1 MFRIRKVL
9 DDVQP
14 VNREALLQVK
24 ELLRGSFKSL
34 DRHYLESIRECL
46 TNPFKYRYRSILYV
60 AENDKNT
67 VLGMALFYHEPV
79 LRYCYLDYLA
89 SLKQLTGRGIGG
101 ALYQRVTD
109 ECRQLGVEGIFFEAL
124 PDDPLLC
131 RDPSMLKQN
140 QSRLRF
146 YENFG
151 ARPVIGTAYETPVEE
166 GGDNP
171 PYLLFDDLG
180 LETSLRNSW
189 FRKVVSSI
197 LMRVHKGV
205 CSSRYLKMVLDS
217 ISDDPVQVRK
227 IRYSRETPVDLSG
240 LTLDRQKKILLVVNS
255 RHDILH
261 VRERGYVEAP
271 VRVEAILKGLN
282 ALPFFRT
289 VEVRTYP
296 DRYLLAVHSERYV
309 SYLKKACEKSAGFG
323 AIYPNIYPDR
333 VKTRPDG
340 ESPAH
345 AGFYIY
351 DSYTPIHENSFKAP
365 RAAVNC
371 CLTAAELILEGN
383 NLVYALV
390 RPPGHHAERELVG
403 GFCYFNNAA
412 VAAQFLS
419 RYGRVAVV
427 DVDYHHGNGQ
437 QEIFYSRRDVLT
449 VSLHRHPREAYP
461 YFSGFREERG
471 DGEGKGYN
479 LNSPLAGNVTGRQYL
494 EELKLAMQKV
504 GRFSPSYLVV
514 CLGFDTARGDPTGD
528 WLLGSTDFR
537 GMGAVFGRLSL
548 PTLVVQ
554 EGGYLNRSL
563 GRNAAAFFNGLY
575 RTHCLSGKRC

>member
-34 DRHYLESIRECL
+34 DRHYLESIQESL

-60 AENDKNT
+60 AENDRNM

-101 ALYQRVTD
+101 ALYQRVSD
-109 ECRQLGVEGIFFEAL
+109 ECRQLGVEGLFFEAL
-124 PDDPLLC
+124 PDDPRLC
-131 RDPSMLKQN
+131 PDSSLLKQN

-146 YENFG
+146 YENMG
-151 ARPVIGTAYETPVEE
+151 ARPVTGTAYETPVEE

-180 LETSLRNSW
+180 LGTSLRNSW
-189 FRKVVSSI
+189 FKKVVASI
-197 LMRVHKGV
+197 LRRVHKGV
-205 CSSRYLKMVLDS
+205 CNSRYLRMVLDS
-217 ISDDPVQVRK
+217 ITDDPVQVRK
-227 IRYSRETPVDLSG
+227 SRYPNETPFDLAGMSMN
-240 LTLDRQKKILLVVNS
+240 RQKKILLVVNPS
-255 RHDILH
+255 HDILH

-271 VRVEAILKGLN
+271 VRVEAILKGLR
-282 ALPFFRT
+282 ALPFFR
-289 VEVRTYP
+289 EVKARTYP

-309 SYLKKACEKSAGFG
+309 SYLKKACEKSVGCG
-323 AIYPNIYPDR
+323 AIYPNIFPER
-333 VKTRPDG
+333 FKTNPDG

-351 DSYTPIHENSFKAP
+351 DSYTPIHENSFKAA

-371 CLTAAELILEGN
+371 CLTAGELILEGN
-383 NLVYALV
+383 DLVYALV
-390 RPPGHHAERELVG
+390 RPPGHHAEKELTG
-403 GFCYFNNAA
+403 GFCYFNNGA
-412 VAAQFLS
+412 VAAQFLC
-419 RYGRVAVV
+419 RYGKVAIV

-437 QEIFYSRRDVLT
+437 QTIFYSRRDVLT
-449 VSLHRHPREAYP
+449 VSLHRHPGEAYP

-471 DGEGKGYN
+471 EGEGKGYN
-479 LNSPLAGNVTGRQYL
+479 INVPLAGNLTGSQYL
-494 EELKLAMQKV
+494 MKLRPVIQKV
-504 GRFSPSYLVV
+504 LRFSPSYLVV
-514 CLGFDTARGDPTGD
+514 CLGFDTARGDPTGN
-528 WLLGSTDFR
+528 WFLGTADFR
-537 GMGAVFGRLSL
+537 EMGALFGRLSL

-563 GRNAAAFFNGLY
+563 GRNAAAFFSGLY
-575 RTHCLSGKRC
+575 RSHCLAGKH